1 MNEVTQPTQQRTS
14 PAVWILVIGL
24 VLGLLIVGSG
34 VAMKIAFSSFTD
46 LSALTEMS
54 SGGMVEKSLNYG
66 NKKSDDKIAVISV
79 NGQIAGDGSALAGTG
94 MVNAIS
100 KQLRK
105 ATKDSTVKAVVIE
118 MNSPGGGLTA
128 SDIIHHEVLAVKA
141 AGKPVVV
148 HVNGLAASGG
158 YYISAPADYIIS
170 NPTAMI
176 GSIGVIMMRFELI
189 DLMKK
194 IGVNA
199 DPIKSTKMKDLGSG
213 FRPLYPEERQF
224 FLDMIATFQHRF
236 VTIISEGRKIPE
248 AQVFEMASGL
258 IWTADQAKEKKL
270 IDEVGYFETALDKAR
285 DLAGLKEAQYF
296 KYDQQLDFEELMKR
310 FSGVTYGGPSAEQMM
325 QTMRENLV
333 STPMILAQ
341 WVGPTEA
348 R

>member
-1 MNEVTQPTQQRTS
+1 
-14 PAVWILVIGL
+14 
-24 VLGLLIVGSG
+24 
-34 VAMKIAFSSFTD
+34 
-46 LSALTEMS
+46 
-54 SGGMVEKSLNYG
+54 MVEKTLAYG
-66 NKKSDDKIAVISV
+66 NKKSENKIAVISV

-94 MVNAIS
+94 MVNTIS
-100 KQLRK
+100 KQLR
-105 ATKDSTVKAVVIE
+105 AANKDSSVKAVVIE

-141 AGKPVVV
+141 AGKPIVV

-176 GSIGVIMMRFELI
+176 GSIGVIMMRFEVI
-189 DLMKK
+189 DLFKK
-194 IGVNA
+194 LGINA
-199 DPIKSTKMKDLGSG
+199 DPIKSTKMKDLGSM

-248 AQVFEMASGL
+248 AQVYEMASGL

-296 KYDQQLDFEELMKR
+296 KYDQQLDWEELMKR
-310 FSGVTYGGPSAEQMM
+310 FGASYSGPSTEQMM
-325 QTMRENLV
+325 EQMREQLI
-333 STPMILAQ
+333 SSPMLMAQ
-341 WVGPTEA
+341 WVGPDGV